1 MLWDHGAALEEAA
14 FLQDDTLSSPG
25 TWMVLQTRARQEKAI
40 ARQLTAR
47 RSRFVLP
54 LVPRVTLIRGRKFTS
69 QVPLFPG
76 YIFLC
81 GQREEA
87 FHTITTKRVCRII
100 DVPDQQTFLHE
111 LSQIMTALQAGA
123 PLDLHPFAVE
133 GRRCRIIRG
142 PFMGLEGVVIQRKSM
157 MRLVLQI
164 GILGRGAALEID
176 ADFLEPID

>member
-1 MLWDHGAALEEAA
+1 MLWDRGAVLEEAA
-14 FLQDDTLSSPG
+14 PYQTVDESRPG
-25 TWMVLQTRARQEKAI
+25 MWMVLQTRARQEKAI

-47 RSRFVLP
+47 HVDFVLP
-54 LVPRVTLIRGRKFTS
+54 LVPRVSLVRGRKFTS

-76 YIFLC
+76 YVFLC
-81 GQREEA
+81 GQREDA
-87 FHTITTKRVCRII
+87 YHAITTKRVCRII
-100 DVPDQQTFLHE
+100 DVPDQTTFLHE
-111 LSQIMTALQAGA
+111 LNQIVQALDAGA

-157 MRLVLQI
+157 MRLVMQI